1 MQTRKL
7 YQKVAADIAEKVENG
22 TYGPGQRLPGERD
35 LAEEYGVSRPT
46 IREAMIALEIRG
58 LVEAR
63 HGSGLYVTLASPA
76 ETPAL
81 ELDIGAF
88 ELMEARILFESE
100 TAALAATTIS
110 DEAVEEI
117 AQAVRDMDREESG
130 DMRVEQADR
139 RFHVGIAAATNNSAI
154 RSIIETLWDLRY
166 RSPLSIHM
174 FARARRKGVNPRSD
188 EHQLILDALR
198 KRDPVAARD
207 AMRRHLRRVVE
218 DLLEATEMEALE
230 RARSESHSRRSEL
243 ARRFAI

>member
-7 YQKVAADIAEKVENG
+7 YQRVAADIAARVEDG
-22 TYGPGQRLPGERD
+22 TYKLGQRLPGERD
-35 LAEEYGVSRPT
+35 LAEEFGVSRPT

-63 HGSGLYVTLASPA
+63 HGSGLYVTFMSPA
-76 ETPAL
+76 DTPAL

-100 TAALAATTIS
+100 TAALAAATIS
-110 DEAVEEI
+110 DEAIAEI
-117 AQAVRDMDREESG
+117 AQAVRDMGQEDGG

-154 RSIIETLWDLRY
+154 RNIIETLWDLRY

-174 FARARRKGVNPRSD
+174 FARARRKGVNPRED
-188 EHQLILDALR
+188 EHQLILDALSR
-198 KRDPVAARD
+198 RDPHAARE
-207 AMRRHLRRVVE
+207 AMRSHLRRVVE
-218 DLLEATEMEALE
+218 DLLEATEMEAME

-243 ARRFAI
+243 ARRFAL